1 MWSFARFFVVA
12 CLGAIAVF
20 WAVTRPAQLDEGW
33 ADPPTGNAEAGA
45 LVFAAAGC
53 ASCHT
58 SPDVK
63 TSDGAPI
70 LTGGRAFETEFG
82 TFYAPNISADP
93 SVGIGDWT
101 FAEFAR
107 ALTLGV
113 SPAGKHYYPAFPYTS
128 YAKMDTGDVSDLFA
142 YMKTLPVTPEPNKA
156 HAVTFPFSQRR
167 AVGVWKRL
175 YMTDAYHLENASTP
189 ELERGRYLV
198 ETLAHCAECHTP
210 RMALGGLDHVRWM
223 EGAPDP
229 AGTGRIPAITP
240 QKLDW
245 STANL
250 VAYFTSGLTPDY
262 DSAGGDMVVVI
273 ENLAKLPEA
282 DRMAIAAYLGA
293 L

>member
-1 MWSFARFFVVA
+1 MWSFARFCVVF
-12 CLGAIAVF
+12 CLGAVAVF
-20 WAVTRPAQLDEGW
+20 WAVTRPAQLDEVW
-33 ADPPTGNAEAGA
+33 ADQPPGNAQAGA

-58 SPDVK
+58 SPNPQA
-63 TSDGAPI
+63 TDGPLLLA
-70 LTGGRAFETEFG
+70 GGRAFETEFG

-93 SVGIGDWT
+93 LVGIGEWT
-101 FAEFAR
+101 FVDFAR

-113 SPAGKHYYPAFPYTS
+113 SPSGEHYYPAFPYTS
-128 YAKMDTGDVSDLFA
+128 YAKMEAADVADLFA
-142 YMKTLPVTPEPNKA
+142 YMQTLPVTPEPNKA
-156 HAVTFPFSQRR
+156 HAVAFPFSQRR
-167 AVGVWKRL
+167 AVGAWKRL
-175 YMTDAYHLENASTP
+175 YMTDDYHLASTPTP

-198 ETLAHCAECHTP
+198 EALAHCAECHTP
-210 RMALGGLDHVRWM
+210 RTVLGGLDHLRWM

-229 AGTGRIPAITP
+229 AGKGRIPPITP
-240 QKLDW
+240 QELDW
-245 STANL
+245 SAADL

-262 DSAGGDMVVVI
+262 DSAGGDMAVVI